1 MMPQLTVTRQHAGLV
16 LLLEED
22 HFVSPDFLHV
32 LGMLRY
38 HQQTHHQAVD
48 ILSLGTYLKKFS
60 YKANAK
66 QVTRNKAKLQPN
78 HTTDTETNQQ

>member
-1 MMPQLTVTRQHAGLV
+1 MAAQLAVTRQHAGLV

-66 QVTRNKAKLQPN
+66 QVTKSKAKLKPNQPP
-78 HTTDTETNQQ
+78 DT